1 MGNAIHRPAYPEGH
15 WDPSPDRGP
24 APVARYGAGADR
36 LARRRR
42 RGNHWRSSNRDRVIP
57 RDMLALVRRAFEGR
71 YEVEREIGKGGNARI
86 YLARD
91 RDGNRV
97 ALKILHPELLVS
109 VAADRFL
116 REIKLASRLSHPHIA
131 RLLDSG
137 EREWLVYYVMTYVEG
152 PTLRE
157 QLAEGKRLRV
167 AETIRLAG
175 DLLDALDHAHTHGIV
190 HRDVKP
196 DNVVLAAEGAVL
208 LDFGIARAVA
218 ASGSD
223 RLTRSGI
230 AVGTSTY
237 MSPEQITALNE
248 IDARSDLYSL
258 ACVLF
263 ECLAGQPPFT
273 HRNEVVVLQLHLN
286 QPPPDVRTF
295 RADTPA
301 ELAGGIARALAKSP
315 AERWQSAA
323 AMRDA
328 LAAARV

>member
-1 MGNAIHRPAYPEGH
+1 
-15 WDPSPDRGP
+15 
-24 APVARYGAGADR
+24 
-36 LARRRR
+36 
-42 RGNHWRSSNRDRVIP
+42 
-57 RDMLALVRRAFEGR
+57 MLGLVQRAFSGV
-71 YEVEREIGKGGNARI
+71 YQVEREIGKGGNARI

-91 RDGNRV
+91 TRGEAV

-116 REIKLASRLSHPHIA
+116 REIKLAKQLDHPHIA
-131 RLLDSG
+131 HLLDSG

-157 QLAEGKRLRV
+157 HLARVSRLGIP
-167 AETIRLAG
+167 ETLRLAG
-175 DLLDALDHAHTHGIV
+175 DLLDALDHAHARGIV

-196 DNVVLAAEGAVL
+196 DNVVLAPRGAVL

-237 MSPEQITALNE
+237 MSPEQITALKE
-248 IDARSDLYSL
+248 IDLRSDLYAL
-258 ACVLF
+258 GVVLY
-263 ECLAGQPPFT
+263 ECLAGQPPFV
-273 HRNEVVVLQLHLN
+273 HRNEAVVLQMHLTH
-286 QPPPDVRTF
+286 PPPDVRTI
-295 RADTPA
+295 RPETPA
-301 ELAGGIARALAKSP
+301 DLATGIQRALAKTTE
-315 AERWQSAA
+315 ERWQSAA

-328 LAAARV
+328 LITVGV